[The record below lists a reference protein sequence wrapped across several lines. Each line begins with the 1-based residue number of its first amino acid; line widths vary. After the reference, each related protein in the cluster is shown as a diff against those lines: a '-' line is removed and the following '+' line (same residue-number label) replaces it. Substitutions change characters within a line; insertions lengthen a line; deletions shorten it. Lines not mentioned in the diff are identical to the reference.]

1 MSDLNQQSN
10 LKKQKII
17 WCYWISYRWTYK
29 EHTQVEFTAFFF
41 FFFNRTICSLTLSNY
56 LCQKIIS
63 LGNPLA
69 WISRSC
75 TQFLLEDVHLSTRRN
90 ECRFQIIG
98 LAYSISIEITG
109 SETIR
114 FVFCEN
120 IWKTESIK
128 KNIWQKLLWMTW
140 SKGFRENPM
149 TL

>member
-10 LKKQKII
+10 LKKNGVIGFPIGGRTKNIRK
-17 WCYWISYRWTYK
+17 SNLLS
-29 EHTQVEFTAFFF
+29 FFL

-63 LGNPLA
+63 LENPLA

-140 SKGFRENPM
+140 SKGFRENLM